1 VPVHEVYQVNQGRY
15 QANGR
20 NERKVREPWRC
31 ASAAERRQGPSRV
44 LAFPA
49 WPAWPAWTRN
59 ITPGSVF
66 LKRWDMFMD
75 REMSK
80 FG

>member
-31 ASAAERRQGPSRV
+31 ANAAERRQGPSRV

-49 WPAWPAWTRN
+49 WTRN
-59 ITPGSVF
+59 ISPGSVF
-66 LKRWDMFMD
+66 LNRWNMFMD